1 MRDKLGNTPLQIASK
16 IYRKEEEKTIDIIK
30 LLLKY
35 KATALQPDSDDCYPI
50 DIFCMNVS
58 FFIINSNF

>member
-16 IYRKEEEKTIDIIK
+16 IFKEDSDENIKILK

-35 KATALQPDSDDCYPI
+35 KATALQPDSNDCYPI

-58 FFIINSNF
+58 EKTTNE

>member
-16 IYRKEEEKTIDIIK
+16 IFHEENKKNLEILK

-35 KATALQPDSDDCYPI
+35 KATALQPDSKDCYPI

-58 FFIINSNF
+58 NF